1 MKKIDALIQKIE
13 VFEKLAVYGD
23 RTSFLKSLAQ
33 VAAFPPEGLSQSLSA
48 LGNRLNTIA
57 REWERVDAASKM
69 DAQSLRD
76 YGRAFEQ
83 ASFPSYTSSREQLDE
98 KIRDLRRFRDNTLP
112 LLKKVNPTLA
122 SQVAPAQEELGK
134 IEQFI
139 NGFMRN
145 TMGVS
150 YPGEPSSTEA
160 PKDVATQAPA
170 AAKPQA
176 PMSTLARQL
185 ANRMTNVAKTQLAPL
200 AENDPKRAAV
210 VKQIETMAAQ
220 LKKMHDALKA
230 KKNATLEDRFA
241 LIGISNAFQETY
253 GTMSYDD
260 LQKAPTFE
268 FGRSSAFEQ
277 E

>member
-1 MKKIDALIQKIE
+1 MKKIDALLQKIE

-33 VAAFPPEGLSQSLSA
+33 VASFPPEGLSQSLSA
-48 LGNRLNTIA
+48 LGNRLKTIA
-57 REWERVDAASKM
+57 GEWEKIDAASKM

-83 ASFPSYTSSREQLDE
+83 ASFPSYTSSREQLDD
-98 KIRDLRRFRDNTLP
+98 KIRDLRRYRDNTLP

-122 SQVAPAQEELGK
+122 NQVTPAQEELGK
-134 IEQFI
+134 IESFV

-145 TMGVS
+145 TLGVS

-170 AAKPQA
+170 APKPQA

-185 ANRMTNVAKTQLAPL
+185 ANRMTNVARSQLAPL

-253 GTMSYDD
+253 GNMSYDD

>member
-1 MKKIDALIQKIE
+1 MKKIDALLQKIE

-33 VAAFPPEGLSQSLSA
+33 VASFPPEGLSQSLSA
-48 LGNRLNTIA
+48 LGNRLKTIA
-57 REWERVDAASKM
+57 GEWEKIDAASKM

-83 ASFPSYTSSREQLDE
+83 ASFPSYTSSREQLDD
-98 KIRDLRRFRDNTLP
+98 KIRDLRRYRDNTLP

-122 SQVAPAQEELGK
+122 NQVTPAQEELGK
-134 IEQFI
+134 IESFV

-145 TMGVS
+145 TLGVS

-170 AAKPQA
+170 APKPQA

-185 ANRMTNVAKTQLAPL
+185 ANRMTNVARIKMAPL
-200 AENDPKRAAV
+200 AENDPKTAAV

-253 GTMSYDD
+253 GNMSYDD

>member
-1 MKKIDALIQKIE
+1 MKKIDALLQKIE

-33 VAAFPPEGLSQSLSA
+33 VASFPPEGLSHSLSA
-48 LGNRLNTIA
+48 LGNRLKTIA
-57 REWERVDAASKM
+57 GEWEKIDAASKM

-83 ASFPSYTSSREQLDE
+83 ASFPSYTSSREQLDD
-98 KIRDLRRFRDNTLP
+98 KIRDLRRYRDNTLP

-122 SQVAPAQEELGK
+122 NQVTPAQEELGK
-134 IEQFI
+134 IESFV

-145 TMGVS
+145 TLGVS

-170 AAKPQA
+170 APKPQA

-185 ANRMTNVAKTQLAPL
+185 ANRMTNVARSQLAPL

-253 GTMSYDD
+253 GNMSYDD